1 MINWKIIFKIL
12 GSLLFIE
19 TALLLS
25 SVAVSLFYHEFD
37 SLAFIVSSLITLFFA
52 FFCLTEQER
61 KLDIFVYIQNRN
73 QVKGLKDKTQI
84 LVA

>member
-37 SLAFIVSSLITLFFA
+37 SLTMLKPCLMDYFFGV
-52 FFCLTEQER
+52 Q
-61 KLDIFVYIQNRN
+61 
-73 QVKGLKDKTQI
+73 
-84 LVA
+84 

>member
-52 FFCLTEQER
+52 FFFRSLR
-61 KLDIFVYIQNRN
+61 SR
-73 QVKGLKDKTQI
+73 GPS
-84 LVA
+84 LVSLVHYLL